1 MYERVGKGLTQAGGE
16 RTYNNIE
23 ETLGKTND
31 NSEID
36 FFPAL
41 KKYKE
46 EHNTANLQKLMVEIS
61 EFCRSVY
68 ASTQNEA
75 ERKIYH
81 SMIEKLN
88 KQFQGDGEIYRSFL
102 FVKTYKKYLKKIL
115 KKFQKPIDKREKVC
129 YNKDTVRGTPQKR
142 KRYLK

>member
-1 MYERVGKGLTQAGGE
+1 MYERVGKGLTQTGGA
-16 RTYNNIE
+16 RSYNNIE
-23 ETLGKTND
+23 ETLEKTND

-88 KQFQGDGEIYRSFL
+88 KQFQGDGEIHRSFL
-102 FVKTYKKYLKKIL
+102 MLKTL
-115 KKFQKPIDKREKVC
+115 
-129 YNKDTVRGTPQKR
+129 
-142 KRYLK
+142 

>member
-1 MYERVGKGLTQAGGE
+1 MYERIGKGLTQTGGAKS
-16 RTYNNIE
+16 YNNVE
-23 ETLGKTND
+23 ETLEKTND
-31 NSEID
+31 NSEVD

-41 KKYKE
+41 RKYKE

-88 KQFQGDGEIYRSFL
+88 K
-102 FVKTYKKYLKKIL
+102 
-115 KKFQKPIDKREKVC
+115 
-129 YNKDTVRGTPQKR
+129 
-142 KRYLK
+142 